1 MITMENKGNNTMT
14 KMMECGAVKIGRN
27 ISATRHDGRVF
38 EGSIV
43 NARAYDKGTLVT
55 IQAEEKY
62 KNVYL
67 EDCTGW
73 VVWENTGNE
82 MYWKG
87 E

>member
-1 MITMENKGNNTMT
+1 MITMENKGNDMT
-14 KMMECGAVKIGRN
+14 TTMMECGAVQVGRN
-27 ISATRHDGRVF
+27 ISATRYDGRVF
-38 EGSIV
+38 KGSIV

-55 IQAEEKY
+55 IQAEKKY

-67 EDCTGW
+67 EDCATW
-73 VVWENTGNE
+73 VVWESTGNE